1 MNPLVLRE
9 RYRRNEKD
17 ADNSS
22 NSWFQRVTL
31 NAFIAANFTL
41 SRQNP
46 YHHPSEDPQE
56 IEGFPLE
63 TLIRRQDVQV

>member
-1 MNPLVLRE
+1 MNLLVLRQ
-9 RYRRNEKD
+9 RYRGNEKD
-17 ADNSS
+17 TDNSP
-22 NSWFQRVTL
+22 NSWFHPVTL
-31 NAFIAANFTL
+31 NPFIAANFRL

-46 YHHPSEDPQE
+46 YHGPSEDPQE